1 MPFDKKTRP
10 ELHALLTLQQSQIEH
25 LGAEVTLLRT
35 LLDGTNIHMWAFDG
49 NRYTYTNRQWFDY
62 TGQSRDEWL
71 TIERWVSA
79 VHPEDLPKAVEVWNS
94 HWNDK
99 TAHDNYFRLRRHD
112 GIYRDFYCYASPIR
126 DENGVFQYFQGFNLD
141 ITDRKQAEEE
151 IKFLAF
157 YDPLTSL
164 ANRRLMTDRMG
175 QQLAHA
181 RRTGELVAVCMIDL
195 DGFKQVNDQYGHKT
209 GDLLLIEVAQRLRGC
224 LRQSDTASR
233 FGGDEFALLLS
244 GFDKIHECEQLLHR
258 LISSLAMPYQVNSA
272 IARVTAS
279 IGVTIFP
286 NDGNTPDLLLRH
298 ADQAMYEAK
307 HAGKNCYCLF
317 NPTHLNQQLSNQA
330 MLKKIGKALVNGQF
344 VLFYQPQV
352 DCHQGKVVGMEAL
365 IRWKHPILGLLAP
378 SEFIPLLEHDDL
390 IIALGEWVVQEAL
403 RQQVCWCKAGFDVHI
418 SVNIAARQLHQA
430 DFVPRLRE
438 LLAGYD
444 AAVIQKLTLEIVET
458 AALEDVG
465 LVATAISQCRELG
478 LHVAIDDFG
487 TGFSSLAHLKALR
500 VDTLKIDQSFVL
512 GMLNNP
518 QDRAIAKGVIGM
530 ATSFGYSVVAEGV
543 ESLEHVQTLLDMG
556 CDVMQGYVIAHPIES
571 TEVLPWLQT
580 FEANP
585 LWRN

>member
-1 MPFDKKTRP
+1 MPFHNKSLP
-10 ELHALLTLQQSQIEH
+10 ELRALLTLQQSDIER
-25 LGAEVTLLRT
+25 LEAEVRLLKN

-49 NRYTYTNRQWFDY
+49 VQYTYTNHQWFDY
-62 TGQSRDEWL
+62 TGQSFDDWL
-71 TIERWVSA
+71 TIERWVTA
-79 VHPEDLPKAVEVWNS
+79 VHPDDLPKAVEVWNR
-94 HWNDK
+94 HWTDK
-99 TAHDNYFRLRRHD
+99 TEHDNYFRLRRHD
-112 GIYRDFYCYASPIR
+112 GIYRDFYCHASPVN
-126 DENGVFQYFQGFNLD
+126 DASGVFQYFQGYNLD
-141 ITDRKQAEEE
+141 ITERKKAEEE

-181 RRTGELVAVCMIDL
+181 RRSGELVAVCMIDL
-195 DGFKQVNDQYGHKT
+195 DGFKQVNDQLGHKS
-209 GDLLLIEVAQRLRGC
+209 GDTLLVEVAHRLQGC

-233 FGGDEFALLLS
+233 FGGDEFALLLG
-244 GFDKIHECEQLLHR
+244 GFEKVSECEQLLHR
-258 LISSLAMPYQVNSA
+258 LISSLAMPYQVGGT

-317 NPTHLNQQLSNQA
+317 NPSYLNQQLSNQA
-330 MLKKIGKALVNGQF
+330 MLKKIGNALAKGQF
-344 VLFYQPQV
+344 ALFFQPQV
-352 DCHQGKVVGMEAL
+352 DCRLGKVVGMEAL
-365 IRWKHPILGLLAP
+365 IRWRHPVLGLLAP

-403 RQQVCWCKAGFDVHI
+403 RRQVRWSNAGFDLQI

-430 DFVPRLRE
+430 DFVPRLRQ

-444 AAVIQKLTLEIVET
+444 AGVIEKLTLEIVET
-458 AALEDVG
+458 AALEDVS
-465 LVATAISQCRELG
+465 LVASAISQCRELG

-500 VDTLKIDQSFVL
+500 VDSLKIDQSFVL
-512 GMLNNP
+512 GMLSNP

-530 ATSFGYSVVAEGV
+530 AASFGYAVVAEGV
-543 ESLEHVQTLLDMG
+543 ETRQHVQTLLQMG
-556 CDVMQGYVIAHPIES
+556 CDVMQGYVIAHPIEA
-571 TEVLPWLQT
+571 TDVLPWLQA
-580 FEANP
+580 FAADP
-585 LWRN
+585 DWSH